1 MKIHFVTPTKLSI
14 LDISSMG
21 DSSKRGDDT
30 TIGQFDSGLK
40 YAIALLLRDN
50 VKIKIDIH
58 NNGELENNFTFGQ
71 KKIEDSQ
78 TGKDK
83 NLITIFDING
93 VETVTGF
100 AFNLGYNWKN
110 WMSYR
115 EIMSNVLDEKGFAYD
130 STQWKQFPDS
140 IEYNGTN
147 TVITL
152 EFDESNEFFEV
163 WQNRHLYM
171 NFEEPLFKV
180 SSSVECLENKERYLR
195 IYKQN
200 ILVYEDK
207 DRPSRFAWNIKFGD
221 IDERRILSNLYSV
234 EQSIA
239 YAIQDTNNEEFLRH
253 IITSSFQTEEKEF
266 LSTNSYYSDWISD
279 TVKKVAHEVYEEFG
293 EVRSYDWLIDKVK
306 KQKDCK
312 IAGKKIKTIYN
323 GYSLRLGADVSMFKD
338 SPSNILLLI
347 LGRIDT
353 GKNGL
358 KTLQALALFY
368 QKNGYCPTVLWAGRQ
383 EKDPSSLRERNQI
396 EELLTQNPEIA
407 NHWLFLDERR
417 DVADLLK
424 QADGLIHV
432 SLYEGLPNAV
442 CEAFVAARP
451 VIASNVCDHPK
462 LVEDGIRGIMCDPL
476 SPESICEAMDRFVLL
491 PVKDRQQMGRNAR
504 AYAEQ
509 YLTIDRMVADYEAL
523 ILDAC

>member
-1 MKIHFVTPTKLSI
+1 MKVHFVTPTKLSI

-58 NNGELENNFTFGQ
+58 NNGELENTFTFGQ
-71 KKIEDSQ
+71 KNIEDSQ

-180 SSSVECLENKERYLR
+180 SNSVECLENKENYLR

-221 IDERRILSNLYSV
+221 IDERRILNNVYSV
-234 EQSIA
+234 EQSIS
-239 YAIQDTNNEEFLRH
+239 YAIQDTDNEEFLRT
-253 IITSSFQTEEKEF
+253 IITKDFKTEEKEF
-266 LSTNSYYSDWISD
+266 LSSNCSYSDWISEV
-279 TVKKVAHEVYEEFG
+279 VKKITTEIYEEFG
-293 EVRSYDWLIDKVK
+293 EVSSYNWLIDKVR

-312 IAGKKIKTIYN
+312 IGGKKIKTIEDSLWSYSSEVTVETKPQTFSEPSIVVDEVEYVTPFALEIKKHYN
-323 GYSLRLGADVSMFKD
+323 FKLDVEIK
-338 SPSNILLLI
+338 IA
-347 LGRIDT
+347 
-353 GKNGL
+353 KL
-358 KTLQALALFY
+358 KGS
-368 QKNGYCPTVLWAGRQ
+368 KV
-383 EKDPSSLRERNQI
+383 
-396 EELLTQNPEIA
+396 
-407 NHWLFLDERR
+407 
-417 DVADLLK
+417 VADK
-424 QADGLIHV
+424 YEKCLIIDENFDIQKDFHT
-432 SLYEGLPNAV
+432 
-442 CEAFVAARP
+442 FV
-451 VIASNVCDHPK
+451 VEYIDLTKTGNV
-462 LVEDGIRGIMCDPL
+462 VENLGKY
-476 SPESICEAMDRFVLL
+476 ICE
-491 PVKDRQQMGRNAR
+491 
-504 AYAEQ
+504 
-509 YLTIDRMVADYEAL
+509 L
-523 ILDAC
+523 IKK

>member
-1 MKIHFVTPTKLSI
+1 MKVHFVTPTKLSI

-58 NNGELENNFTFGQ
+58 NNGELENTFTFGQ
-71 KKIEDSQ
+71 KNIEDSQ

-152 EFDESNEFFEV
+152 DFDENSEFFEV

-171 NFEEPLFKV
+171 NFEKPLFKV
-180 SSSVECLENKERYLR
+180 SNSVECLENKENYLR

-221 IDERRILSNLYSV
+221 IDERRILNNVYSV
-234 EQSIA
+234 EQSISL
-239 YAIQDTNNEEFLRH
+239 AIQDTDNEEFLRT
-253 IITSSFQTEEKEF
+253 IITKDFKTEEKEF
-266 LSTNSYYSDWISD
+266 LSSNCSYSDWISEA
-279 TVKKVAHEVYEEFG
+279 VKKITTEIYEEFG
-293 EVRSYDWLIDKVK
+293 EVSSYDWLIDKVR

-312 IAGKKIKTIYN
+312 IGGKKIKTIEDSLWSYSSEVTVETEPQTFSEPSIIVDEVEYVTPFALEIKKHYN
-323 GYSLRLGADVSMFKD
+323 FKLDVEIK
-338 SPSNILLLI
+338 IA
-347 LGRIDT
+347 
-353 GKNGL
+353 KL
-358 KTLQALALFY
+358 KGS
-368 QKNGYCPTVLWAGRQ
+368 KV
-383 EKDPSSLRERNQI
+383 
-396 EELLTQNPEIA
+396 
-407 NHWLFLDERR
+407 
-417 DVADLLK
+417 VADK
-424 QADGLIHV
+424 YEKCLIIDENFDIQKDFHT
-432 SLYEGLPNAV
+432 
-442 CEAFVAARP
+442 FVVEYIDLTRP
-451 VIASNVCDHPK
+451 GNV
-462 LVEDGIRGIMCDPL
+462 VENLGKY
-476 SPESICEAMDRFVLL
+476 ICE
-491 PVKDRQQMGRNAR
+491 
-504 AYAEQ
+504 
-509 YLTIDRMVADYEAL
+509 L
-523 ILDAC
+523 IKK